1 MKYSS
6 TSRLVNAIVF
16 PILLLAFGFLGVYF
30 SFFVSPT
37 YLSPLGEAQKFASS
51 FPYNFSMSF
60 GMLGIAVM
68 ALACYGTILSIKALG
83 DKKDAA
89 VEKTFFIYIA
99 ISYVL
104 AAWFALNALVFYR
117 LIGKDQYV
125 FWIVMFVIFLIGSL
139 IAGNVPLMK
148 ILDGK
153 ESNEILIII
162 TEAAAALA
170 LGYLC
175 NSIPTFLVATISAAN
190 GSGYYANYT
199 NQLLTSSILAAIALC
214 VSVLGIVFIKKGKKI
229 GEILA
234 GATLLP
240 YSGMFIATGIFE
252 IIYRNE
258 NKFSLQSV
266 KGNFAGWDY
275 VVMSFIVALILLIG
289 AATFLSSSILPEKK
303 KKA

>member
-16 PILLLAFGFLGVYF
+16 PILFLAFGAFGVYF
-30 SFFVSPT
+30 SFFVSPA
-37 YLSPLGEAQKFASS
+37 YFSALGEAQKFVSR
-51 FPYNFSMSF
+51 PYNFSVNF
-60 GMLGIAVM
+60 GMLGIAVA
-68 ALACYGTILSIKALG
+68 ALACYGTILAIKALN
-83 DKKDAA
+83 DKKDIA
-89 VEKTFFIYIA
+89 VEKTFFIYVAIA
-99 ISYVL
+99 YVL

-117 LIGKDQYV
+117 LIGLEQYV
-125 FWIVMFVIFLIGSL
+125 FWIVMFVILLIGSL

-153 ESNEILIII
+153 ETNDILLILV
-162 TEAAAALA
+162 EAGAALA

-175 NSIPTFLVATISAAN
+175 NAVPTFIVCTVSAAN
-190 GSGYYANYT
+190 HSGYFANYT
-199 NQLLTSSILAAIALC
+199 NQLITNIALSAAALAAAI
-214 VSVLGIVFIKKGKKI
+214 VSIFFVKKGKKL

-240 YSGMFIATGIFE
+240 FSGMFIATGIFE

-266 KGNFAGWDY
+266 KGFAGWDY
-275 VVMSFIVALILLIG
+275 VVMSFIVATVLLAAG
-289 AATFLSSSILPEKK
+289 ATFVASSLLPEKK